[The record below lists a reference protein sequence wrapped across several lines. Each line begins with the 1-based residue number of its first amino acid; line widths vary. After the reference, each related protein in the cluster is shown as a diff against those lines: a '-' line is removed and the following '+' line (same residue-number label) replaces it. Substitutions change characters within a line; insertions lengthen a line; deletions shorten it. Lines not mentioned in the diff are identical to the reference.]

1 MNPRRLF
8 VASCIAL
15 ITSAFSFMI
24 RQDISDP
31 LAADFGLTKQEIGG
45 VMGAAFLGM
54 AVAMLAIAPL
64 CDLLG
69 MGRVLTLAWLCHL
82 TGILGTIFAPKPPAV
97 SSDTVCS
104 HGDEESAAH
113 GNG

>member
-8 VASCIAL
+8 VAGCIAL

-31 LAADFGLTKQEIGG
+31 LGADFSLTKEQVGG

-54 AVAMLAIAPL
+54 AASMLIFAPL
-64 CDLLG
+64 CDILG
-69 MGRVLTLAWLCHL
+69 MGKVMFLAWVCHL
-82 TGILGTIFAPKPPAV
+82 AGILGTIFAGDVAAQDFVQKAV
-97 SSDTVCS
+97 
-104 HGDEESAAH
+104 
-113 GNG
+113 

>member
-31 LAADFGLTKQEIGG
+31 LADTFSLTKQDIGG

-54 AVAMLAIAPL
+54 AVA
-64 CDLLG
+64 C
-69 MGRVLTLAWLCHL
+69 W
-82 TGILGTIFAPKPPAV
+82 
-97 SSDTVCS
+97 
-104 HGDEESAAH
+104 
-113 GNG
+113 